1 MSASNGFRRAGSPR
15 RAGFTG
21 VVLAL
26 ALVAAGCSGSSG
38 STVVV
43 THGPVPKPAY
53 IDNGDTGPSAG
64 DVRLFNV
71 PATGP
76 GGAAVATN
84 WVMTTTA
91 EDAPEKGVES
101 RITSA
106 VFSFSDTDT
115 LLLQGVGLYPGEGA
129 TLKPATS
136 VARAIIG
143 GTGKYEGAT
152 GWVES
157 THNADDTWT
166 HTFHID

>member
-1 MSASNGFRRAGSPR
+1 MRTRLIAAVS
-15 RAGFTG
+15 
-21 VVLAL
+21 AL
-26 ALVAAGCSGSSG
+26 AFAASVSVVSCSGGSG
-38 STVVV
+38 TTVVV
-43 THGPVPKPAY
+43 NHPAVPKPTY
-53 IDNGDTGPSAG
+53 IDNGDEGPSAG
-64 DVRLFNV
+64 DVRLFSF

-76 GGAAVATN
+76 GDVVVATD
-84 WVMTTTA
+84 WIMTTTA
-91 EDAPEKGVES
+91 EDTPEKGVET

-106 VFSFSDTDT
+106 TFSFGGSDT

-129 TLKPATS
+129 TLKPATTLE
-136 VARAIIG
+136 RAIVG

>member
-1 MSASNGFRRAGSPR
+1 MRSRFISAVS
-15 RAGFTG
+15 
-21 VVLAL
+21 AL
-26 ALVAAGCSGSSG
+26 AFAASAALAGCSDSSAA
-38 STVVV
+38 TVVV
-43 THGPVPKPAY
+43 THPAVPKPTY
-53 IDNGDTGPSAG
+53 VDNGDEGPSVG
-64 DVRLFNV
+64 DVRLWNF

-76 GGAAVATN
+76 GGIAVTTD
-84 WVMTTTA
+84 WIMTTTG
-91 EDAPEKGVES
+91 EDVPEKGVEM

-106 VFSFSDTDT
+106 VFSFGGSDT

-136 VARAIIG
+136 LERAIVG